1 MEAISS
7 RTSEA
12 PSRSPSKKTLAIW
25 TGIAI
30 GLIVLG
36 FAGTSSAGTEPNILY
51 DYSFGI
57 GSTVIYA
64 ILIAITFALASGLGN
79 PIDAAGIKRFAWK
92 WVGIA
97 IGLIILVLIV
107 GQVLE
112 PFLHAGEEQG
122 LEPTEWRPD
131 RAGAFVLNGIVIST
145 VVPFAEELFFRG
157 VGVPAWFRFGPVTAI
172 VLTAPGLGP
181 GHGLLAALPVLVP
194 FGLAQAWV
202 RWRSDSVWPG
212 AIAHG
217 FYNGTALVVV
227 YLTLTAS

>member
-7 RTSEA
+7 QTSVT
-12 PSRSPSKKTLAIW
+12 PSRRPSRTTLGLW

-30 GLIVLG
+30 ALIAIG
-36 FAGTSSAGTEPNILY
+36 FVGTSSGGAPPNLLY
-51 DYSFGI
+51 QYSFGVQ
-57 GSTVIYA
+57 SMVIYA
-64 ILIAITFALASGLGN
+64 ILIAITLALASGLGS
-79 PIDAAGIKRFAWK
+79 PIDAAGLKRFAWR

-97 IGLIILVLIV
+97 IGLIILVLII

-112 PFLHAGEEQG
+112 PVLHAGEEQG
-122 LEPTEWRPD
+122 LEPTGWRPD
-131 RAGAFVLNGIVIST
+131 RAGAFVLNAIVIST

-157 VGVPAWFRFGPVTAI
+157 VGVPAWLPFGPLTAI
-172 VLTAPGLGP
+172 VVTAFAFGLG
-181 GHGLLAALPVLVP
+181 HGIWAALPVLVP

-227 YLTLTAS
+227 YLTLTN

>member
-1 MEAISS
+1 MQATSS
-7 RTSEA
+7 QTSDKLSTA
-12 PSRSPSKKTLAIW
+12 PSKKTLAVW

-30 GLIVLG
+30 VLILLG
-36 FAGTSSAGTEPNILY
+36 FAGASSGGAEPDILY

-57 GSTVIYA
+57 GSIVIYA

-79 PIDAAGIKRFAWK
+79 PIETAGIKRFAWK

-112 PFLHAGEEQG
+112 PILHAGEEQG

-131 RAGAFVLNGIVIST
+131 RAGAFLLNAVVVST

-157 VGVPAWFRFGPVTAI
+157 VGVRAWLPFGALTAI
-172 VLTAPGLGP
+172 VVTAVAFGLG
-181 GHGLLAALPVLVP
+181 HGILAALPVLIP

-202 RWRSDSVWPG
+202 RWRSGSVWPG
-212 AIAHG
+212 VIAHG

-227 YLTLTAS
+227 YLTLTN

>member
-1 MEAISS
+1 MKAISPQAS
-7 RTSEA
+7 A
-12 PSRSPSKKTLAIW
+12 MPSRRASKKILGVW
-25 TGIAI
+25 TGIAVA
-30 GLIVLG
+30 LIVLG
-36 FAGTSSAGTEPNILY
+36 FAGTSSGGAEPDILY

-64 ILIAITFALASGLGN
+64 ILVAITLALAAGLGK
-79 PIDAAGIKRFAWK
+79 PIHAAGIKRFAWK

-112 PFLHAGEEQG
+112 PVLHAGEEQG

-131 RAGAFVLNGIVIST
+131 RAGAFVLNAIVVST

-157 VGVPAWFRFGPVTAI
+157 VGVPAWLPFGPLTAI
-172 VLTAPGLGP
+172 VVTAFAFGLG
-181 GHGLLAALPVLVP
+181 HGILAALPVLVP
-194 FGLAQAWV
+194 FGLVQAWV

-212 AIAHG
+212 TIAHG
-217 FYNGTALVVV
+217 FYNGAALVVV
-227 YLTLTAS
+227 YLTLTA

>member
-7 RTSEA
+7 ETSAA
-12 PSRSPSKKTLAIW
+12 PSRSPSNKTLGIW
-25 TGIAI
+25 TAIALA
-30 GLIVLG
+30 LIVLG
-36 FAGTSSAGTEPNILY
+36 FAGTSSGGAEPDVLY

-57 GSTVIYA
+57 GSIVIYA
-64 ILIAITFALASGLGN
+64 ILVAVTFALASGLGN
-79 PIDAAGIKRFAWK
+79 PIAAAGLKRFAWK
-92 WVGIA
+92 WVWIA
-97 IGLIILVLIV
+97 IGLIVLVLVI
-107 GQVLE
+107 GQILE

-122 LEPTEWRPD
+122 LEPSQWRPE
-131 RAGAFVLNGIVIST
+131 RAGAFLLNGIVVST

-157 VGVPAWFRFGPVTAI
+157 VGVPAWLPFGPLAAIVVTA
-172 VLTAPGLGP
+172 LAFGLG
-181 GHGLLAALPVLVP
+181 HGILAALPVLIP

-227 YLTLTAS
+227 YLTLTN

>member
-1 MEAISS
+1 V
-7 RTSEA
+7 
-12 PSRSPSKKTLAIW
+12 
-25 TGIAI
+25 
-30 GLIVLG
+30 LIVLG
-36 FAGTSSAGTEPNILY
+36 FVGTSSGGAESDILY

-57 GSTVIYA
+57 GSIVIYA
-64 ILIAITFALASGLGN
+64 ILIAITLALASGLGN
-79 PIDAAGIKRFAWK
+79 AIEAAGIKRFAWK

-97 IGLIILVLIV
+97 IGLIILVLII

-112 PFLHAGEEQG
+112 PLLHAGEKQG

-131 RAGAFVLNGIVIST
+131 RAGAFVLNGIVVST

-157 VGVPAWFRFGPVTAI
+157 VGVPAWLRFGPHTAI
-172 VLTAPGLGP
+172 VVTALAFGLG
-181 GHGLLAALPVLVP
+181 HGILAALPVLVP

-217 FYNGTALVVV
+217 FYNGTAIVVV
-227 YLTLTAS
+227 YLTLTA